1 MTPTPNTS
9 DITLGEQIQEIVYN
23 VIDMG
28 LEEDDA
34 VKQLLNLFK
43 QYGEEVIGDV
53 EYRETEDMSLS
64 SWTDEDKKAF
74 ARNELIIEQRQRL
87 DNMVIS

>member
-1 MTPTPNTS
+1 MT
-9 DITLGEQIQEIVYN
+9 LEEQIQEIVYN

-43 QYGEEVIGDV
+43 QYGIKKTI
-53 EYRETEDMSLS
+53 REKQYTGLKDMKN
-64 SWTDEDKKAF
+64 KK
-74 ARNELIIEQRQRL
+74 I
-87 DNMVIS
+87 